1 MNLKV
6 FLILVPLVFGIET
19 KKLQCYV
26 CYNGYTSSN
35 IVINSCEDYKPLN
48 QSAKLE
54 ECDGICYK
62 EYLGGDVYRKCEKNT
77 GQELKCINGN
87 LNMPLI
93 AKHVI
98 PRFNR
103 SLFCTKFDC
112 PS

>member
-1 MNLKV
+1 MNLKF
-6 FLILVPLVFGIET
+6 FLILIPLVFGIET

-26 CYNGYTSSN
+26 CYDYKP
-35 IVINSCEDYKPLN
+35 CDDYKPLN

-62 EYLGGDVYRKCEKNT
+62 EYLGGDVYRKCKKNT
-77 GQELKCINGN
+77 GQELKCINGD

-103 SLFCTKFDC
+103 SLLCTKFDC
-112 PS
+112 SS